1 MKVILKEDVHGL
13 GYKDD
18 VLTVKDGYGR
28 NYLIPQGKA
37 ILATESAQKEL
48 AETLKQRAHKL
59 AKIKAD
65 AEELAAKIN
74 GSTVQITAKASESG
88 KVFGAVT
95 SLHIAEALEKNGI
108 SIDKR
113 TIMLKEPIKE
123 LGSTNVTVKLHK
135 EVSAE
140 VTVEVVAAE

>member
-18 VLTVKDGYGR
+18 VLTVKDGYGL

-37 ILATESAQKEL
+37 GVATESAQKVL
-48 AETLKQRAHKL
+48 AENLKQHAHKL

-74 GSTVQITAKASESG
+74 GQTIQVATKASSNG

-95 SLHIAEALEKNGI
+95 AIQIAEAFEKQGI
-108 SIDKR
+108 NVDKR
-113 TIMLKEPIKE
+113 TIQLPNPIKE
-123 LGSTNVTVKLHK
+123 LGSSKVAVKLHK

-140 VTVEVVAAE
+140 IIVEVVAAE